1 MAAIED
7 VIHRRR
13 KCHGAAS
20 RTVAP
25 RYLGHAKT
33 SIRSTSRTKLIWKIN
48 DKNIGRIDIE
58 IARLLELASDIG
70 RLRRYRGRPHGR
82 RDKMVLKAADVHALG
97 CPTVEAVRAWARSWR
112 PPPRAV
118 STIQMFPSMQLGG
131 EKEMI
136 EQAQL
141 GALQIARISVGAVGP
156 VVDDVNVFNMPF
168 VFRNSKHM
176 EAVIDGDIGN
186 ELLAKISANEKT
198 GLIALCWMNAGSRNI
213 YNNKRPIRT
222 MADLKG
228 LKVRMMGNPL
238 FVDTMN
244 ALGGNGV
251 ALGFDQV
258 FSSMQTGVIDGA
270 ENNPPSF
277 MAQNHNQV
285 AKYFTMTEHL
295 IIPELLVFSRISWH
309 KLTPADQALI
319 TKFSKEVQAEQ
330 RVLWYEA
337 ENAAI
342 AKMKAAGTEM
352 IMDVD
357 KKPWQDAVKPV
368 WDKYGAKYAEMVKR
382 IEAVK

>member
-1 MAAIED
+1 MK
-7 VIHRRR
+7 RRDFLR
-13 KCHGAAS
+13 AGAA
-20 RTVAP
+20 TLA
-25 RYLGHAKT
+25 LGAT
-33 SIRSTSRTKLIWKIN
+33 GGIGGAGSALAQTRMVIR
-48 DKNIGRIDIE
+48 
-58 IARLLELASDIG
+58 ASD
-70 RLRRYRGRPHGR
+70 
-82 RDKMVLKAADVHALG
+82 VHPLG
-97 CPTVEAVRAWARSWR
+97 YPTVEAVQRMGKKLEKATDGRL
-112 PPPRAV
+112 
-118 STIQMFPSMQLGG
+118 TIQMFPSMQLGG

-168 VFRNSKHM
+168 VFRDSRHM

-186 ELLAKISANEKT
+186 ELLAKITANEKT

-213 YNNKRPIRT
+213 YNNKRPIKT

-277 MAQNHNQV
+277 IAQNHNQV

-295 IIPELLVFSRISWH
+295 IIPELLVFSRISWQ
-309 KLTPADQALI
+309 KLTPEDQALI
-319 TKFSKEVQAEQ
+319 TKTSKECQAEQ

-337 ENAAI
+337 EEAAI
-342 AKMKAAGTEM
+342 GKMKAAGTEM
-352 IMDVD
+352 IMEVD
-357 KKPWQDAVKPV
+357 KKPWRDAVKPV

-382 IEAVK
+382 IDAVK

>member
-1 MAAIED
+1 MK
-7 VIHRRR
+7 RRDFLQA
-13 KCHGAAS
+13 GAA
-20 RTVAP
+20 TIALGVAGGVDS
-25 RYLGHAKT
+25 LVTAQ
-33 SIRSTSRTKLIWKIN
+33 
-48 DKNIGRIDIE
+48 
-58 IARLLELASDIG
+58 AQA
-70 RLRRYRGRPHGR
+70 
-82 RDKMVLKAADVHALG
+82 KMVLKASDVHPLG
-97 CPTVEAVRAWARSWR
+97 YPTVEAVMRMGKKLETATDGRLS
-112 PPPRAV
+112 
-118 STIQMFPSMQLGG
+118 IQMFPSMQLGG

-156 VVDDVNVFNMPF
+156 VVDDVNVFNLPF
-168 VFRNSKHM
+168 VFRNARHM

-186 ELLAKISANEKT
+186 ELLARITANEKT

-270 ENNPPSF
+270 ENNAPSF
-277 MAQNHNQV
+277 MAQNHYQV

-295 IIPELLVFSRISWH
+295 IIPELLVFSRISWQ
-309 KLTPADQALI
+309 KLSAADQALI
-319 TKFSKEVQAEQ
+319 MKLSKEAQAEQ

-342 AKMKAAGTEM
+342 DKMKAAGTEM
-352 IMDVD
+352 ITDVD

-368 WDKYGAKYAEMVKR
+368 WDKYGAKYAEMIKR
-382 IEAVK
+382 INAVP